1 MQCGQGFFRLKSSDR
16 KYEPEEGARVSQC
29 RPDEPD
35 ILAARPMTTLLN
47 ADTADF
53 DSYAVQGEVLVTF
66 ALKEFKALISFADAV
81 NSPVD
86 AGFSE
91 GGQCVGAGRSS

>member
-1 MQCGQGFFRLKSSDR
+1 
-16 KYEPEEGARVSQC
+16 
-29 RPDEPD
+29 
-35 ILAARPMTTLLN
+35 MTTLLN

-86 AGFSE
+86 AGFSG
-91 GGQCVGAGRSS
+91 GGQCVGARQSS